1 LRSAHVPD
9 IGPCFARLTWI
20 GKNSRAAAARFA
32 FAGTLSEVNHVRAAV
47 VRELRVARGGGTFYH
62 RSGGSQD
69 GWPHESE
76 EVTDLARY
84 DMEKKVNDALLHNPA
99 DSKRRLKARV
109 ARWFGDCF
117 YACGRDGPP
126 AELAYQGRCYRLARV
141 LKHDF
146 LAATCLYEAAPGA
159 DGPVRVIGKIGR
171 CGHFCFFPL
180 AWLGRLVTR
189 KEVRQLQRC
198 AGIEQVP
205 HLLERLRPN
214 IYVYEYI
221 EGASLG
227 EKPEL
232 PRDFFENLLAVLQQI
247 HTRRLVHF
255 DLHKPG
261 NILLGKDGQAYIID
275 FQLSLYIPDRLLV
288 SKRLSAALRRRLQ
301 AYDIYH
307 LYKHKR
313 RRLPA
318 ELTERER
325 ALSTRIGPLLRLHR
339 LIAKPYKLVRRPCL
353 RYLRAKGILKDT
365 QETRA
370 CPETDPARW
379 ARK

>member
-1 LRSAHVPD
+1 
-9 IGPCFARLTWI
+9 
-20 GKNSRAAAARFA
+20 
-32 FAGTLSEVNHVRAAV
+32 
-47 VRELRVARGGGTFYH
+47 
-62 RSGGSQD
+62 
-69 GWPHESE
+69 
-76 EVTDLARY
+76 
-84 DMEKKVNDALLHNPA
+84 VNDTSIENPA
-99 DSKRRLKARV
+99 PDKRRRRTTV

-126 AELAYQGRCYRLARV
+126 TELVYQGCRYRLARV

-146 LAATCLYEAAPGA
+146 LAATCLYEATSAGGW
-159 DGPVRVIGKIGR
+159 GPVRLVGKIGR

-205 HLLERLRPN
+205 RVLERIRPN
-214 IYVYEYI
+214 AYLYEYI
-221 EGASLG
+221 EGTSLG
-227 EKPEL
+227 DKPEL
-232 PRDFFENLLAVLQQI
+232 PRDFFDKLLAVLQQI
-247 HTRRLVHF
+247 HARRLVHF

-261 NILLGKDGQAYIID
+261 NVLLGQDGRAYIID
-275 FQLSLYIPDRLLV
+275 FQLSLYVPDRLLV
-288 SKRLSAALRRRLQ
+288 SKRLSTVLRRRLQ

-313 RRLPA
+313 RLLPA

-325 ALSTRIGPLLRLHR
+325 ALSIRIGLLLRLHR
-339 LIAKPYKLVRRPCL
+339 IVAKPYKLIRRPCL
-353 RYLRAKGILKDT
+353 RYLRDKGILKDNE
-365 QETRA
+365 QARA

-379 ARK
+379 TRK